1 MILKQPRTL
10 VIDDRQDHG
19 EKISQAL
26 NGTGYPARFILFN
39 PDPEENWREEQLV
52 GVRAVF
58 LDLSLLGS
66 NVVTDNDRAA
76 AQSTLEQVLSASNGP
91 WGLVAWTSHANDA
104 QKLYDYLRER
114 LPAGM
119 RPISFTVL
127 DKENWLAE
135 FKRTDEDKLTELADA
150 VVQALQP
157 PPPVACLLGWEMA
170 VQRAAASVLHQLTEA
185 AVEAPGEAV
194 PEEKLEYLLLELA
207 KADAGKT
214 LSLHPS
220 LTRPLYAVLTPL
232 LADYLDQSDSDSYSP
247 LTTQYPDPADSGW
260 HYRINRMLHID
271 AVKPHQHAPGALIEL
286 PINSTEIGQLNSL
299 GTNDAKRQSR
309 IRGLFFRFDDS
320 TKKATQKEVSEKCK
334 LFLMDITPSC
344 DHAQAKAGNENYWRR
359 FVVLCRIPVEHQHHL
374 WRLSNKSGTE
384 EEIREPGRMHAE
396 HLYVTPC
403 FSDESSQFLFVVNAN
418 LLISVP
424 KSDLEKLPKPSCRIR
439 EQLFN
444 HILSWLGR
452 HITRQGIVSLNS

>member
-26 NGTGYPARFILFN
+26 NSTGYPARFILFN
-39 PDPEENWREEQLV
+39 PDPDENWREEQLV

-58 LDLSLLGS
+58 LDLALLGS

-135 FKRTDEDKLTELADA
+135 FKRTDEDKLTELAEA

-170 VQRAAASVLHQLTEA
+170 VQKAAASVLHQLTA
-185 AVEAPGEAV
+185 AAIEAPGGAA
-194 PEEKLEYLLLELA
+194 PEKKLEYLLLELA
-207 KADAGKT
+207 KAEAGKT
-214 LSLHPS
+214 LSSYTS
-220 LTRPLYAVLTPL
+220 LARPVLTPL
-232 LADYLDQSDSDSYSP
+232 LADCLDQSDSDSYPPS
-247 LTTQYPDPADSGW
+247 TTQYPDPADSSW
-260 HYRINRMLHID
+260 QYRINRMLHVD
-271 AVKPHQHAPGALIEL
+271 PVKPHQHAPGTLIEL
-286 PINSTEIGQLNSL
+286 PVNSTEIGQLNSL
-299 GTNDAKRQSR
+299 GTTDAKRQSR
-309 IRGLFFRFDDS
+309 IRGLFFRFDNS
-320 TKKATQKEVSEKCK
+320 TKDAERKDISKSCK
-334 LFLMDITPSC
+334 LLLMDVTPSC
-344 DHAQAKAGNENYWRR
+344 DHAQAKAENDNYWRR
-359 FVVLCRIPVEHQHHL
+359 FVVLCRIPTEHQHHM
-374 WRLSNKSGTE
+374 WRVSKNPDTGE
-384 EEIREPGRMHAE
+384 ERREPNRLHAE
-396 HLYVTPC
+396 HLYATPC
-403 FSDESSQFLFVVNAN
+403 FSDGSSKFLFVVNAN
-418 LLISVP
+418 LLISIT
-424 KSDLEKLPKPSCRIR
+424 KQDLKKLPEPSSRVR

-452 HITRQGIVSLNS
+452 HITRQGIVSLAS